1 MKILVGVND
10 SKDSQDVARWAI
22 KFASQDKEAEVILV
36 FVEKRMP
43 FISYED
49 ITDEQLMAL
58 AQLDGEIIFEKC
70 LKGLDT
76 KGVTINEKIVLGDP
90 GTEILKIA
98 KDEKVD
104 FIALGTRA
112 LSPVCKLFM
121 CSVSEKVIKKS
132 PIPVIVNRFPFE
144 SEKILQTANT

>member
-10 SKDSQDVARWAI
+10 SNDSQDVARWAI
-22 KFASQDKEAEVILV
+22 KFASQDKNGEVILV

-76 KGVTINEKIVLGDP
+76 KGVIIHEKIVLGDP
-90 GTEILKIA
+90 STEILKIA
-98 KDEKVD
+98 KEEKVD

-112 LSPVCKLFM
+112 LSPVCKMFM
-121 CSVSEKVIKKS
+121 CSVSERVIKKS
-132 PIPVIVNRFPFE
+132 TIPVIINRFPFE